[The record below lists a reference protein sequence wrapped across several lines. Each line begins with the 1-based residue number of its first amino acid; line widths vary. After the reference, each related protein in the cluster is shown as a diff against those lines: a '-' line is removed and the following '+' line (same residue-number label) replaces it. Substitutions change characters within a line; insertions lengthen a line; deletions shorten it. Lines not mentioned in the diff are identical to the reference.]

1 MRCFGIGYSTT
12 VGSGIPGGVES
23 ELGARGHANP
33 VMRNRAENDGAGRET
48 NTVYDYHLARTAQ
61 TPILIDLGA
70 HPAATV
76 LPNPNR
82 RIACSNAREH
92 DNRHH

>member
-1 MRCFGIGYSTT
+1 MRCFGIAFFTT

-33 VMRNRAENDGAGRET
+33 IMRNRAENDGAGRET
-48 NTVYDYHLARTAQ
+48 ITVYDYHLARTAQ
-61 TPILIDLGA
+61 ALILIDVDS
-70 HPAATV
+70 HPAATI

-82 RIACSNAREH
+82 RIACPNAREH
-92 DNRHH
+92 DNRHQ